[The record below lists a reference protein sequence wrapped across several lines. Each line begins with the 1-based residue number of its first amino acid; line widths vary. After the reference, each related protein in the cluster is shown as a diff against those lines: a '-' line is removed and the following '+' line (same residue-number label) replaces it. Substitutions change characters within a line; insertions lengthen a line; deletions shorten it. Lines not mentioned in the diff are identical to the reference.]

1 MGKYRVILAP
11 LATRIARHTGRTVL
25 STRTRIHFYGLK
37 DEIFKL
43 LAIRYR
49 AFSVGDPV
57 AVKSVR
63 HALWKLHA
71 GNGLALKVRRIDDY
85 EVTAIP
91 DRVVDVR
98 QMPARKFA
106 PTRIRRSEHGLC
118 RSPRLRSG
126 AE

>member
-63 HALWKLHA
+63 HALWKLHT
-71 GNGLALKVRRIDDY
+71 GNGLALKVRRIDFYGLKD
-85 EVTAIP
+85 EIFKFLAI
-91 DRVVDVR
+91 R
-98 QMPARKFA
+98 
-106 PTRIRRSEHGLC
+106 
-118 RSPRLRSG
+118 
-126 AE
+126 